1 MLCMGRGGCLYNTIL
16 TSQIHSTFIGVVPS
30 IMCLNYNEEIWLHL
44 SSLRLLCIRINR
56 IIRITVLLI
65 RIIIITKSED
75 LKYLSFFA
83 LPGNVWISHG
93 TKNRGKH
100 RMFEH
105 RNLKNVSITR
115 MHRLPCLNFTKT
127 KIRNT
132 SQCER
137 SANTDSLTGP
147 RYENCGA

>member
-1 MLCMGRGGCLYNTIL
+1 MGRGGCLYNTIL

-30 IMCLNYNEEIWLHL
+30 IMCLNYNEEIWLRL

-105 RNLKNVSITR
+105 RNLKNVSIIR
-115 MHRLPCLNFTKT
+115 MHCVACLNFTKT
-127 KIRNT
+127 KMLDGSNMKVVQI
-132 SQCER
+132 
-137 SANTDSLTGP
+137 LTL
-147 RYENCGA
+147 

>member
-1 MLCMGRGGCLYNTIL
+1 MGRGSCLYNTIL

-44 SSLRLLCIRINR
+44 SSLRLLCIRI
-56 IIRITVLLI
+56 IRITVLLI

-93 TKNRGKH
+93 TKNQGKH

-105 RNLKNVSITR
+105 RNLKNVSIIR
-115 MHRLPCLNFTKT
+115 MHRLTCLFEFYQKEN
-127 KIRNT
+127 KIRV
-132 SQCER
+132 
-137 SANTDSLTGP
+137 P
-147 RYENCGA
+147 I

>member
-30 IMCLNYNEEIWLHL
+30 IMCLNYNEEIWLRL

-105 RNLKNVSITR
+105 RNLKNVSIIR
-115 MHRLPCLNFTKT
+115 MHCVACLNFTKT
-127 KIRNT
+127 KMLDGSNMKVVQI
-132 SQCER
+132 
-137 SANTDSLTGP
+137 LTL
-147 RYENCGA
+147 

>member
-1 MLCMGRGGCLYNTIL
+1 MGRGGCLYNTIL

-44 SSLRLLCIRINR
+44 SSLRLLCIR

-105 RNLKNVSITR
+105 RNLKK
-115 MHRLPCLNFTKT
+115 RLNHTNASPAMFEFYQNENK
-127 KIRNT
+127 KH
-132 SQCER
+132 
-137 SANTDSLTGP
+137 GP
-147 RYENCGA
+147 M